1 MNSRHELP
9 EGYVLHVATS
19 SGNVTVIAEDRPDV
33 EISEGGRAELKT
45 GDEKPEEKE
54 RRHEHRSSRRRKG
67 AVKAIL
73 QAVLGGAVHK
83 HHGHERGPALEVRS
97 RRGGSND
104 IEVSCPADA
113 SVAVGTIS
121 GDVSLRGRFGPARIA
136 TASGDIRV
144 EEAESVDARSISGD
158 LEVGSC
164 DGRCRLSTK
173 SGHIEAGKT
182 GPAQADTV
190 SGRVHL
196 DRTAGAV
203 TVRTVSG
210 NIEVGTDGSDAVK
223 VRSVSGGVNV
233 KIAGDRLP
241 ETSLRSLS
249 GKVHCDCPDGSDFP
263 LEVTTVSGKIA
274 VEPT

>member
-1 MNSRHELP
+1 MTTTHELP
-9 EGYVLHVATS
+9 EGYILHVASS
-19 SGNVTVIAEDRPDV
+19 SGDVTVIAEERADV
-33 EISEGGRAELKT
+33 EISDTARAELRT
-45 GDEKPEEKE
+45 GENDPEDERPRE
-54 RRHEHRSSRRRKG
+54 RRRSRRHKG
-67 AVKAIL
+67 PVKAIL
-73 QAVLGGAVHK
+73 QAVLGGPVHK

-97 RRGGSND
+97 RRGGSQN
-104 IEVSCPADA
+104 IEVRCPAGT

-121 GDVSLRGRFGPARIA
+121 GNVDLRGRFGPARLA

-164 DGRCRLSTK
+164 DGSCRLTTK

-182 GPAQADTV
+182 GAAQADTV
-190 SGRVHL
+190 SGHVHL

-241 ETSLRSLS
+241 DPHLRSLS
-249 GKVHCDCPDGSDFP
+249 GKVECDCPTGSDFP
-263 LEVTTVSGKIA
+263 LEVTTVSGKID